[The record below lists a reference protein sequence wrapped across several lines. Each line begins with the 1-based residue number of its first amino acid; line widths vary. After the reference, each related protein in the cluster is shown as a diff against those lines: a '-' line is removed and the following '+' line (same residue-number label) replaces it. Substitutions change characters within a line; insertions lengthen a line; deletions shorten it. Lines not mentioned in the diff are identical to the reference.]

1 MFFSTFINIVE
12 CAKTIMQYRDRT
24 EIISQ
29 ILDAA
34 NGAVNVTKTRL
45 MYKVFLSQSQL
56 KEYLKVLIEN
66 ELLSYDFVTR
76 TFKTTQKGLKFLHLY
91 NKINDVLIEKEEQEG
106 EEQVWVQKER

>member
-1 MFFSTFINIVE
+1 MTFR
-12 CAKTIMQYRDRT
+12 YRSRT

-56 KEYLKVLIEN
+56 KEYLELLTEN
-66 ELLSYDFVTR
+66 ELIHYDIITR

-91 NKINDVLIEKEEQEG
+91 NKINEVLIEKEEQG
-106 EEQVWVQKER
+106 EEQVWVQKES

>member
-1 MFFSTFINIVE
+1 MG
-12 CAKTIMQYRDRT
+12 YRSRT

-76 TFKTTQKGLKFLHLY
+76 KFKTTQKGLKYLHLH
-91 NKINDVLIEKEEQEG
+91 NKIDELMMEKEKEQE
-106 EEQVWVQKER
+106 EQAWV